1 MRLRFCSLALVLAL
15 APGALL
21 AQTPPAT
28 GVPAPAPVQSSPL
41 PAPAAPGTRT
51 TLFPSLGDQTD
62 VDEGMLPAKP
72 AAVLSGTSSWDD
84 AFDNLKN
91 AFVKIED
98 ELRKAGIAPT
108 GRPMTVF
115 LETDDKGCRYEAM
128 VPIAQAPE
136 GRGELTPEIR
146 FGKTPEGKSF
156 RFVHKD
162 AYADID
168 GTYDTIEAY
177 LDVKNIEVKPPFIE
191 EYVTDLTDAQDT
203 GLEVNIYVQ
212 PKG

>member
-15 APGALL
+15 APGAAL
-21 AQTPPAT
+21 AQTPAPAQ
-28 GVPAPAPVQSSPL
+28 PAPTLPTAPIS
-41 PAPAAPGTRT
+41 PGTRT

-72 AAVLSGTSSWDD
+72 AAVLAGTSSWDD
-84 AFDNLKN
+84 VFNNLKN
-91 AFVKIED
+91 AFAKIED
-98 ELRKAGIAPT
+98 ELKKAGIVPT

-128 VPIAQAPE
+128 IPISQVPE
-136 GRGELTPEIR
+136 GRSELTPEIR

-177 LDVKNIEVKPPFIE
+177 FDVKNIEVKPPVIE
-191 EYVTDLTDAQDT
+191 EYVTDLTDAQDA